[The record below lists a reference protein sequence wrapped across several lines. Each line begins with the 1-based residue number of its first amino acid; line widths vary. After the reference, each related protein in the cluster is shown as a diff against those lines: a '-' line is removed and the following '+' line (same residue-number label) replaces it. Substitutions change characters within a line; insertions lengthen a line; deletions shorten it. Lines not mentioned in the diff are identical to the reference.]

1 MFSSAWDSMQK
12 AARQG
17 GGSSLLRER
26 TSGRSCC
33 SALCGLV
40 LVLAVFLPPP
50 ALCQELRQILI
61 LHSYHK
67 GLTWTDSEDAGMRS
81 VLRTREADIEVHTEY
96 LDSKTISTE
105 SHSKKFYELLKL
117 KYAHLA
123 FTVVIASDDDA
134 YNFYLRYHEQLFPG
148 APVVFCGVNYFKE
161 EQRKEHGNLIT
172 GVVEAFNIPD
182 TLRTALRL
190 HPSAKRVVV
199 INDRTTTGIANKKI
213 IIEQV
218 VPAFRNQASFDF
230 FEDLTMAELLTK
242 VKAVPRDTIILLMT
256 FNKDRAGRVF
266 NYDQSIALIAKAA
279 QAPIYGVWD
288 FYLDKGIVGG
298 MLTSGFDQ
306 GKMAA
311 ERALRILDGESVANI
326 PVVKESPNRYKFD
339 YAQLKRFGIS
349 TAELPP
355 DSMLVNE
362 PVSFYALHKG
372 LVWGTLG
379 GFVGLFTIIV
389 LLLINI
395 RVRRQGEEA
404 LRQSEKKYRTLVN
417 NVNIGVYRNTPGPHG
432 RFLQANPAL
441 ARIFGYESP
450 DELLSIA
457 VSELYQYPEDR
468 KKYIEDMQQHGLVK
482 DKVLAM
488 KKKDGTPIWCSVTA
502 TAQFD
507 ESGNIKYMDSVLE
520 DITEQKRLEEQ
531 LRQSQKMEAIGNLA
545 GGVAHDFNN
554 ILTAIT
560 GYGSLL
566 RLRIGEG
573 SPFKSY
579 AEEILAASE
588 RATHLT
594 QSLLAFSRKQVIA
607 PKPENLNEIV
617 TRMEKLLVR
626 VIGEDIEFSIE
637 LSDRDLIVLAD
648 SSQIEQVL
656 MNLAT
661 NARDAMQNGGLLTIK
676 TERVDIT
683 GPHGYMKP
691 GEYAVLSVSDTGK
704 GMDEQTKLRIFEPFF
719 TTKEK
724 GKGTGLGLSIVYGIV
739 KQHGGDINVY
749 SEPGKG
755 TTFRIYFKLVD
766 LKVESVVAAPPA
778 TPQGGTETI
787 LLAEDDAEV
796 RRLMKNI
803 LEEYGYTV
811 IAAVDGEDAVIKFM
825 EHKDRI
831 NLLLFDVVMPKK
843 NGKEAYEEIRR
854 MKQDVLVLFASGYT
868 ADIIHKKGLL
878 EQGLNFVSKPVTP
891 NLLLAKIRE
900 ILDK

>member
-1 MFSSAWDSMQK
+1 MNVSNNAKFFIF
-12 AARQG
+12 
-17 GGSSLLRER
+17 
-26 TSGRSCC
+26 T
-33 SALCGLV
+33 
-40 LVLAVFLPPP
+40 LVLALIFF
-50 ALCQELRQILI
+50 ASTTDAGQKKSILI
-61 LHSYHK
+61 LNSYHQGYK
-67 GLTWTDSEDAGMRS
+67 WTDDE
-81 VLRTREADIEVHTEY
+81 TRGALDGFGAFRD
-96 LDSKTISTE
+96 DSKIYIEYMGT
-105 SHSKKFYELLKL
+105 KW
-117 KYAHLA
+117 
-123 FTVVIASDDDA
+123 A
-134 YNFYLRYHEQLFPG
+134 YDQRYFEQLRNTYKHKFKNIKFDVIIVTDSD
-148 APVVFCGVNYFKE
+148 AFNFLQRYRDELFATTPVVFCGVNWFAPEAVKAGFTGY
-161 EQRKEHGNLIT
+161 T
-172 GVVEAFNIPD
+172 GVNEDADIKMTID
-182 TLRTALRL
+182 LMLQL
-190 HPSAKRVVV
+190 HPQTKRIYVV
-199 INDRTTTGIANKKI
+199 IDSTTTGLAVHEKMQELIPLYQGRVLFSLLENLAMDTILNT
-213 IIEQV
+213 V
-218 VPAFRNQASFDF
+218 SHAPADSLVLVTVFQQDKVGAF
-230 FEDLTMAELLTK
+230 FEFSESTSLISK
-242 VKAVPRDTIILLMT
+242 NSSVPL
-256 FNKDRAGRVF
+256 
-266 NYDQSIALIAKAA
+266 
-279 QAPIYGVWD
+279 YGLWD
-288 FYLDKGIVGG
+288 FNLGFGIVGG
-298 MLTSGFDQ
+298 MLTSGYSQ
-306 GKMAA
+306 GKSAGEA
-311 ERALRILDGESVANI
+311 ALRILQGEKPDAV
-326 PVVKESPNRYKFD
+326 PVLMKSPNRYMFD
-339 YAQLKRFGIS
+339 YAQLQRWNIGRS
-349 TAELPP
+349 ALPVN
-355 DSMLVNE
+355 SVVINE
-362 PVSFYALHKG
+362 PVSFYALHKS

-404 LRQSEKKYRTLVN
+404 LRQSEKQYRTLVN
-417 NVNIGVYRNTPGPHG
+417 NVNIGVYRNTAGPHG
-432 RFLQANPAL
+432 SFLQANPAL

-450 DELLSIA
+450 DELLNMA
-457 VSELYQYPEDR
+457 VSELYQNPEDR
-468 KKYIEDMQQHGLVK
+468 KLYLEDMRQNGFVK

-579 AEEILAASE
+579 ADEILAASE

-594 QSLLAFSRKQVIA
+594 QSLLAFSRKQVLA

-617 TRMEKLLVR
+617 TRIEKLLVR
-626 VIGEDIEFSIE
+626 VIGEDIEFKIE
-637 LSDRDLIVLAD
+637 LCERDLIVLAD

-755 TTFRIYFKLVD
+755 TTFRLYFKLVD
-766 LKVESVVAAPPA
+766 MKVENVVAAPLV

-803 LEEYGYTV
+803 LQEYGYTV
-811 IAAVDGEDAVIKFM
+811 IAAVDGEDAVIKFI
-825 EHKDRI
+825 EHKDQI

-878 EQGLNFVSKPVTP
+878 EQGLNFISKPVTP

-900 ILDK
+900 ILDT